1 MGDARPNLHQEL
13 TKATDFGW
21 RVAPERPMPGITA
34 AIHGQIRLSDGS
46 IAIINGGITVYSPQP
61 SAEASGRN
69 DRTVEG

>member
-1 MGDARPNLHQEL
+1 MGDDSPNLYQEL

-21 RVAPERPMPGITA
+21 RVAPERPEPGITA
-34 AIHGQIRLSDGS
+34 ALHGQIELSDGS
-46 IAIINGGITVYSPQP
+46 IAIINGGITVYSPPP